1 MFVVDITFQGDS
13 SSVERIFVRRPYMT
27 IGSDDAAHVVVT
39 EMESLG
45 FSLVIQREL
54 SRSFKVSTVSSSNR
68 GAPAFIGGTYDGRAN
83 IDVGVVGFNITALD
97 LDVIIRDNEPLDK
110 AGVRILRRALANSV
124 PEFPA
129 LVVTAPNRATLSFWP
144 DQPLM
149 IGRSRGA
156 AVRLDV
162 ATVSLQHARV
172 GFESGEFWV
181 EDLGST
187 NGTFVGDRQISGRAT
202 VAPGTP
208 IHISRDA
215 CVVGIVSREQ
225 LNQLDSPN
233 IRRSSPKAAVEPLF
247 PALVSLSAVARP
259 SRVVLKPGTRIDVG
273 RDPSCG
279 LWLGAPHISRR
290 HCAIE
295 VSKTGE
301 VRIID
306 SSTNGTAYDGGLLR
320 KSESHETKGLPLVL
334 DFGAGVT
341 VALCFSAEHE
351 KKFQDAQGE
360 PSAFRE
366 QSSGVAKQLRSSST
380 RSPRERRNTT
390 WFKMDDTTIG
400 KLQSE
405 DGRLSKFK
413 ALRTG
418 LTVQGR
424 VALIIIGLGF
434 LALIVVMGWMIVSG
448 LGR

>member
-1 MFVVDITFQGDS
+1 VFVVDITFQGDS

-27 IGSDDAAHVVVT
+27 IGSDDSSHVVVT
-39 EMESLG
+39 EMANLG
-45 FSLVIQREL
+45 FSIVIQRDL
-54 SRSFKVSTVSSSNR
+54 SRSFKVTTSSHSKR
-68 GAPAFIGGTYDGRAN
+68 GAPAFIGGTYDGRAS
-83 IDVGVVGFNITALD
+83 IDVGVVAFNITALD

-110 AGVRILRRALANSV
+110 AGLRILRRALANAV

-129 LVVTAPNRATLSFWP
+129 LIVTAPSRAALSFWP
-144 DQPLM
+144 DQPLLV
-149 IGRSRGA
+149 GRSRGA

-162 ATVSLQHARV
+162 STVSLQHARV
-172 GFESGEFWV
+172 GFESGQFWV

-187 NGTFVGDRQISGRAT
+187 NGTFVGDKQISGRTT

-208 IHISRDA
+208 IYVSRDA
-215 CVVGIVSREQ
+215 CIIGVVSREQ
-225 LNQLDSPN
+225 LAQINSPAVK
-233 IRRSSPKAAVEPLF
+233 SSAPKVSVEPLF
-247 PALVSLSAVARP
+247 PALVSLAAVARP
-259 SRVVLKPGTRIDVG
+259 SRVELKAGTRIDIG

-301 VRIID
+301 LRIID

-320 KSESHETKGLPLVL
+320 KSESHETNGEPVVL

-351 KKFQDAQGE
+351 RQFQEAQGA
-360 PSAFRE
+360 PDAFKP
-366 QSSGVAKQLRSSST
+366 QTGAKQQRAT
-380 RSPRERRNTT
+380 RQRVPRERRNTT
-390 WFKMDDTTIG
+390 WFKMDDSVLTDMR
-400 KLQSE
+400 E
-405 DGRLSKFK
+405 HEGRLAKFK
-413 ALRTG
+413 ALRSG

-424 VALIIIGLGF
+424 VALVVISLGF
-434 LALIVVMGWMIVSG
+434 LALIAVMAWMVLSG